1 MMELLIVLIQIVIT
15 GFTYGAFL
23 SSILLITTIIVFY
36 FTSVTFTI
44 TFITIVFVASMVIKF
59 KRR

>member
-1 MMELLIVLIQIVIT
+1 MIELLIVLIQIVIT

-23 SSILLITTIIVFY
+23 SLMLLLTTVIVFY
-36 FTSVTFTI
+36 FTSVTFAI
-44 TFITIVFVASMVIKF
+44 TFITIVFVASMVFRF